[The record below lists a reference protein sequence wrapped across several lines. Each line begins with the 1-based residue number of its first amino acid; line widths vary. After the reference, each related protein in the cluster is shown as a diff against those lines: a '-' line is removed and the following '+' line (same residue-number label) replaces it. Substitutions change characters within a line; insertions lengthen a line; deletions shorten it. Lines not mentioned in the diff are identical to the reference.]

1 MTCLLREHIVGL
13 PHSPGSRVARTYT
26 LATLDLKTLDLARSA
41 VDFTR
46 SAVDLARS
54 AVDSLVD
61 SASSA
66 VLVARSAV
74 RTKVPGSTTL
84 RSSSMWRTC
93 PPPPPADT

>member
-1 MTCLLREHIVGL
+1 MTCLLREHILGL
-13 PHSPGSRVARTYT
+13 PHSPGGRVARTYT
-26 LATLDLKTLDLARSA
+26 LATLDLRTLDLARLVGVRST

-66 VLVARSAV
+66 VVVARSAV
-74 RTKVPGSTTL
+74 RNKVPGNV
-84 RSSSMWRTC
+84 
-93 PPPPPADT
+93 PAQRGVLAHHP